1 MRNVTRSLL
10 ALTLAAASVC
20 TAASYKPEW
29 ASLDRRP
36 TPSWW
41 TEAKFGIFIHWGPYA
56 VPAYAPVLPNG
67 RFSWDGYA
75 EWYQGKMRAKKKPF
89 LAHHQT
95 YYGGAPYAN
104 FAAAFTARFYKP
116 DEWAD
121 LFKRAGAKYV
131 VLTSKH
137 HDGYALWPSAQ
148 TPYFNSVALGS
159 GRDLAGEFCR
169 AMRAAGLKRGFYF
182 SMLEYAN
189 ALYPGGRD
197 STRSPGS
204 YSIGDWNRFVNI
216 PQLKDLVNRYEADII
231 WPDGEWHHKDTDW
244 LSTEFLAWLYN
255 ESSMKDTVVAND
267 RWGIKCRGKNGGHY
281 TTEYGI
287 FAGRTDADAEDT
299 HPWEE
304 CRGIGKSF
312 GYNRYER
319 DGDYMS
325 REQCIEVLVST
336 VAGGGNLLLNIGPTA
351 DGRIPPIMEDRLLA
365 IGRWLDV
372 NGEAIYASKR
382 YLSPAADAKK
392 RIYFT
397 RKGDTVYMIV
407 FGKMPASVEIPKI
420 GAVKSVS
427 MLGYSGKIAW
437 TAKDGAL
444 TVEAPRFAP
453 GEIPCEHAVAF
464 KIER

>member
-1 MRNVTRSLL
+1 MKKLSMLL
-10 ALTLAAASVC
+10 LVLSSSVAAAAYEPTWESIN
-20 TAASYKPEW
+20 S
-29 ASLDRRP
+29 RP
-36 TPSWW
+36 VPQWW
-41 TEAKFGIFIHWGPYA
+41 RDAKFGIFIHWGPYA
-56 VPAYAPVLPNG
+56 VPAYAPLKTEDG
-67 RFSWDGYA
+67 KFSSVSYS
-75 EWYQGKMRAKKKPF
+75 EWYQGRMLGGNKQF
-89 LAHHQT
+89 IEHHSKF
-95 YYGGAPYAN
+95 YRSAPYAN
-104 FAAAFTARFYKP
+104 FAAEFKAENYDPAA
-116 DEWAD
+116 WAA
-121 LFKRAGAKYV
+121 LFKKAGAKYA

-137 HDGYALWPSAQ
+137 HDGYALWPSKES
-148 TPYFNSVALGS
+148 PYYNSVAVGS
-159 GRDLAGEFCR
+159 GRDLAGEYIA
-169 AMRAAGLKRGFYF
+169 AMKAAGLKAGFYY
-182 SMLEYAN
+182 SLMEYAN
-189 ALYPGGRD
+189 PIYKAAESNNTLNAWSRA
-197 STRSPGS
+197 
-204 YSIGDWNRFVNI
+204 VNF
-216 PQLKDLVNRYEADII
+216 PQMKELVEKYKADII

-444 TVEAPRFAP
+444 TVEAPRFVP